1 MYEADIAKRYA
12 EAVYGVAKEKD
23 KVKEIYDMLNS
34 LMELYINNSEFR
46 NFMLHPLIENSE
58 KKDFLGKIFTG
69 ADEITMNIIDY
80 LVDKDRV
87 EIIRYIVSEY
97 LKLYYLEN
105 NEVEVTGIFS
115 KELSQEQYD
124 LLKSKLEKKVGKKII
139 LKIEVNKDIIGGG
152 IVKMGDQIIDG
163 SIKRQIENIKN
174 TF

>member
-1 MYEADIAKRYA
+1 MHEADIAKRYA

-34 LMELYINNSEFR
+34 LMELYINDSEFR

-58 KKDFLGKIFTG
+58 KKDFLGKIFTD
-69 ADEITMNIIDY
+69 ADDITMNIIDY
-80 LVDKDRV
+80 LVDKDRI

-115 KELSQEQYD
+115 KELSEEQFA

>member
-34 LMELYINNSEFR
+34 LMELYINDSEFR

-58 KKDFLGKIFTG
+58 KKDFLGKIFTD
-69 ADEITMNIIDY
+69 ADDITMNIIDY
-80 LVDKDRV
+80 LVDKDRI

-115 KELSQEQYD
+115 KELSEEQFA

>member
-12 EAVYGVAKEKD
+12 EAVYGVAKEND
-23 KVKEIYDMLNS
+23 QVKEIYDMLNS
-34 LMELYINNSEFR
+34 LMELYINDSEFR

-58 KKDFLGKIFTG
+58 KKGFLGKIFTD
-69 ADEITMNIIDY
+69 ADDITMNIIDY
-80 LVDKDRV
+80 LVDKDRI

-115 KELSQEQYD
+115 KELSEEQFD

>member
-1 MYEADIAKRYA
+1 MHEADIAKRYA

-34 LMELYINNSEFR
+34 LMELYINDSEFR

-69 ADEITMNIIDY
+69 TDDISMDIIDY
-80 LVDKDRV
+80 LVDKDRI

-115 KELSQEQYD
+115 KELSEKQFE

>member
-34 LMELYINNSEFR
+34 LMELYINDSEFR

-58 KKDFLGKIFTG
+58 KKDFLGKIFTD
-69 ADEITMNIIDY
+69 ADDITMNIIDY
-80 LVDKDRV
+80 LVDKDRI

-115 KELSQEQYD
+115 KELSKEQFD
-124 LLKSKLEKKVGKKII
+124 LLKTKLEKKVGKKII

>member
-1 MYEADIAKRYA
+1 M
-12 EAVYGVAKEKD
+12 
-23 KVKEIYDMLNS
+23 
-34 LMELYINNSEFR
+34 
-46 NFMLHPLIENSE
+46 
-58 KKDFLGKIFTG
+58 
-69 ADEITMNIIDY
+69 
-80 LVDKDRV
+80 
-87 EIIRYIVSEY
+87 
-97 LKLYYLEN
+97 EN

-115 KELSQEQYD
+115 KELSEEQFD

>member
-34 LMELYINNSEFR
+34 LMELYINDSEFR

-58 KKDFLGKIFTG
+58 KKGFLGKIFTD
-69 ADEITMNIIDY
+69 ADDITMNIIDY
-80 LVDKDRV
+80 LVDKDRI

-115 KELSQEQYD
+115 KELSEEQYD
-124 LLKSKLEKKVGKKII
+124 LLKNKLEKKVGKKII

>member
-23 KVKEIYDMLNS
+23 KVKQIYDMLNS
-34 LMELYINNSEFR
+34 LMELYINDSEFR

-58 KKDFLGKIFTG
+58 KKGFLGKIFTD
-69 ADEITMNIIDY
+69 ADDITMNIIDY
-80 LVDKDRV
+80 LVDKDRI

-115 KELSQEQYD
+115 KELSEEQFD

>member
-34 LMELYINNSEFR
+34 LMELYINDSEFR

-58 KKDFLGKIFTG
+58 KKDFLGKIFTD
-69 ADEITMNIIDY
+69 ADDITMNIIDY
-80 LVDKDRV
+80 LVDKDRI

-115 KELSQEQYD
+115 KELSEEQFD

-163 SIKRQIENIKN
+163 SIKRQIENIQN
-174 TF
+174 TV

>member
-34 LMELYINNSEFR
+34 LMELYINDSEFR

-58 KKDFLGKIFTG
+58 KKDFLGKIFTD
-69 ADEITMNIIDY
+69 ADDITMNIIDY
-80 LVDKDRV
+80 FVDKDRI

-115 KELSQEQYD
+115 KELSEEQFD

>member
-34 LMELYINNSEFR
+34 LMELYINDSEFR

-58 KKDFLGKIFTG
+58 KKDFLGKIFTD
-69 ADEITMNIIDY
+69 ADDITMNIIDY
-80 LVDKDRV
+80 FVDKDRI

-105 NEVEVTGIFS
+105 NEVEDTGIFS
-115 KELSQEQYD
+115 KELSEEQFD

>member
-34 LMELYINNSEFR
+34 LMELYINDSEFR

-58 KKDFLGKIFTG
+58 KKDFLDKIFTD
-69 ADEITMNIIDY
+69 ADDITMNIIDY
-80 LVDKDRV
+80 LVDKDRI

-115 KELSQEQYD
+115 KELSKEQYD

>member
-12 EAVYGVAKEKD
+12 EAVYGVAKEKY

-34 LMELYINNSEFR
+34 LMELYINDSEFR

-58 KKDFLGKIFTG
+58 KKDFLGKIFTD
-69 ADEITMNIIDY
+69 ADDITMNIIDY
-80 LVDKDRV
+80 LVDKDRI

-115 KELSQEQYD
+115 KELSKEQYD

>member
-34 LMELYINNSEFR
+34 LMELYINDLEFR

-69 ADEITMNIIDY
+69 TDDISMDIIDY
-80 LVDKDRV
+80 LVDKDRI

-115 KELSQEQYD
+115 KELSEKQFE

>member
-1 MYEADIAKRYA
+1 MHEADIAKRYA

-34 LMELYINNSEFR
+34 LMELYINDLEFR

-69 ADEITMNIIDY
+69 TDDISMDIIDY
-80 LVDKDRV
+80 LVDKDRI

-115 KELSQEQYD
+115 KELSEKQFE

>member
-1 MYEADIAKRYA
+1 MHEADIAKRYA

-34 LMELYINNSEFR
+34 LMELYINDSEFR

-69 ADEITMNIIDY
+69 ADDITMNIIDY
-80 LVDKDRV
+80 LVDKNRI
-87 EIIRYIVSEY
+87 EIIKYIVSEY

-115 KELSQEQYD
+115 KELSKEQYD

-139 LKIEVNKDIIGGG
+139 LNIKVDKDIIGGG

>member
-34 LMELYINNSEFR
+34 LMELYINDSEFR

-58 KKDFLGKIFTG
+58 KKDFLGKIFTD
-69 ADEITMNIIDY
+69 ADDITMNIIDY
-80 LVDKDRV
+80 LVDKDRI

-115 KELSQEQYD
+115 KELSKEQFD

>member
-34 LMELYINNSEFR
+34 LMELYINDSEFR

-58 KKDFLGKIFTG
+58 KKDFLGKIFTD
-69 ADEITMNIIDY
+69 ADDITMNIIDY
-80 LVDKDRV
+80 LVDKDRI

-97 LKLYYLEN
+97 LKLYYLVN

-115 KELSQEQYD
+115 KELSEEQFD

>member
-34 LMELYINNSEFR
+34 LMELYINDSEFR

-58 KKDFLGKIFTG
+58 KKGFLGKILTD
-69 ADEITMNIIDY
+69 ADDITMNIIDY
-80 LVDKDRV
+80 LVDKDRI

-115 KELSQEQYD
+115 KELSEEQFD

>member
-34 LMELYINNSEFR
+34 LMELYINDSEFR

-58 KKDFLGKIFTG
+58 KKDFLGKIFTD
-69 ADEITMNIIDY
+69 ADDITMNIIDY
-80 LVDKDRV
+80 LVDKDRI

-115 KELSQEQYD
+115 KELSEEQFD

-139 LKIEVNKDIIGGG
+139 LKIEIDKDIIGGG
-152 IVKMGDQIIDG
+152 IIKMGDQIIDG

>member
-34 LMELYINNSEFR
+34 LMELYINDSEFR

-58 KKDFLGKIFTG
+58 KKDFLGKIFTD
-69 ADEITMNIIDY
+69 ADDITMNIIDY
-80 LVDKDRV
+80 LVDKDRI

-105 NEVEVTGIFS
+105 NEVEVIGIFS
-115 KELSQEQYD
+115 KELSEEQFD

>member
-34 LMELYINNSEFR
+34 LMELYINDSEFR

-58 KKDFLGKIFTG
+58 KKDFLGKIFTD
-69 ADEITMNIIDY
+69 ADDITMNIIDY
-80 LVDKDRV
+80 LVDKDRI

-115 KELSQEQYD
+115 KELSEEQFD

-174 TF
+174 SF

>member
-34 LMELYINNSEFR
+34 LMELYINDSEFR

-58 KKDFLGKIFTG
+58 KKDFLGNIFTD
-69 ADEITMNIIDY
+69 ADDITMNIIDY
-80 LVDKDRV
+80 LVDKDRI

-115 KELSQEQYD
+115 KELSEEQFD

>member
-1 MYEADIAKRYA
+1 MHEADIAKRYA

-34 LMELYINNSEFR
+34 LMELYINDSEFR

-58 KKDFLGKIFTG
+58 KKDFLGKIFTD
-69 ADEITMNIIDY
+69 ADDITMNIIDY
-80 LVDKDRV
+80 LVDKDRI

-105 NEVEVTGIFS
+105 NEVEVIGIFS
-115 KELSQEQYD
+115 KELSEEQFD

>member
-34 LMELYINNSEFR
+34 LMELYINDSEFR

-58 KKDFLGKIFTG
+58 KKGFLGKIFTD
-69 ADEITMNIIDY
+69 ADDITMNIIDY
-80 LVDKDRV
+80 LVDKDRI

-115 KELSQEQYD
+115 KELSEEQFD

-139 LKIEVNKDIIGGG
+139 LKIEIDKDIIGGG
-152 IVKMGDQIIDG
+152 IIKMGDQIIDG

>member
-34 LMELYINNSEFR
+34 LMELYINDSEFR

-58 KKDFLGKIFTG
+58 KKDFLGNIFTD
-69 ADEITMNIIDY
+69 ADDITMNIIDY
-80 LVDKDRV
+80 LVDKDRI

-115 KELSQEQYD
+115 KELSEEQFD
-124 LLKSKLEKKVGKKII
+124 LLKTKLEKKVGKKII

>member
-34 LMELYINNSEFR
+34 LMELYINDSEFR

-58 KKDFLGKIFTG
+58 KKDFLGKIFTD
-69 ADEITMNIIDY
+69 ADDITMNIIDY
-80 LVDKDRV
+80 LVDKDRI

-115 KELSQEQYD
+115 KELSEEQYD

>member
-34 LMELYINNSEFR
+34 LMELYINDLEFR

-58 KKDFLGKIFTG
+58 KKDFLGKIFTD
-69 ADEITMNIIDY
+69 ADDITMNIIDY
-80 LVDKDRV
+80 LVDKDRI

-115 KELSQEQYD
+115 KELSEEQYD
-124 LLKSKLEKKVGKKII
+124 LLKNKLEKKVGKKII

>member
-34 LMELYINNSEFR
+34 LMELYINDSEFR

-58 KKDFLGKIFTG
+58 KKDFLGKIFTD
-69 ADEITMNIIDY
+69 ADDITMNIIDY
-80 LVDKDRV
+80 LVDKDRI

-115 KELSQEQYD
+115 KELSEEQFD
-124 LLKSKLEKKVGKKII
+124 LLKTKLEKKVGKKII

>member
-34 LMELYINNSEFR
+34 LMELYINDSEFR
-46 NFMLHPLIENSE
+46 NFMLHPLRENSE
-58 KKDFLGKIFTG
+58 KKDFLGKIFTD
-69 ADEITMNIIDY
+69 ADDITMNIIDY
-80 LVDKDRV
+80 LVDKDRI

-115 KELSQEQYD
+115 KELSEEQFD

>member
-1 MYEADIAKRYA
+1 MHEADIAKRYA

-34 LMELYINNSEFR
+34 LMELYINDLEFR

-69 ADEITMNIIDY
+69 TDDISMDIIDY
-80 LVDKDRV
+80 LVDKDRI

-105 NEVEVTGIFS
+105 IEVEVTGIFS
-115 KELSQEQYD
+115 KELSEKQFE

>member
-34 LMELYINNSEFR
+34 LMELYINDSEFR

-58 KKDFLGKIFTG
+58 KKDFLGKIFTD
-69 ADEITMNIIDY
+69 ADDITMNIIDY
-80 LVDKDRV
+80 LVDKDRI

-115 KELSQEQYD
+115 KELSEEQFD

>member
-34 LMELYINNSEFR
+34 LMELYINDSEFR

-58 KKDFLGKIFTG
+58 KKDFLGKIFTD
-69 ADEITMNIIDY
+69 ADDITMNIIDY
-80 LVDKDRV
+80 LVDKDRI

-115 KELSQEQYD
+115 KELSEEQFD

-163 SIKRQIENIKN
+163 SIKRQIENVKN

>member
-1 MYEADIAKRYA
+1 MHEADIAKRYA

-34 LMELYINNSEFR
+34 LMELYINDSEFR

-58 KKDFLGKIFTG
+58 KKDFLGKIFTD
-69 ADEITMNIIDY
+69 ADDITMNIIDY
-80 LVDKDRV
+80 LVNKDRI

-115 KELSQEQYD
+115 KELSEEQFD

>member
-34 LMELYINNSEFR
+34 LMELYINDSEFR

-58 KKDFLGKIFTG
+58 KKGFLGKIFTD
-69 ADEITMNIIDY
+69 ADDITMNIIDY
-80 LVDKDRV
+80 LVDKDRI

-105 NEVEVTGIFS
+105 NEVEVTVIFS
-115 KELSQEQYD
+115 KELSEEQFD

>member
-34 LMELYINNSEFR
+34 LMELYINDSEFR

-58 KKDFLGKIFTG
+58 KKGFLGKIFTD
-69 ADEITMNIIDY
+69 ADDITMNIIDY
-80 LVDKDRV
+80 LVDKDRI

-115 KELSQEQYD
+115 KELSEEQFD

-174 TF
+174 SF

>member
-34 LMELYINNSEFR
+34 LMELFR

-58 KKDFLGKIFTG
+58 KKDFLGKIFTD
-69 ADEITMNIIDY
+69 ADDITMNIIDY
-80 LVDKDRV
+80 LVDKDRI

-115 KELSQEQYD
+115 KELSEEQFD